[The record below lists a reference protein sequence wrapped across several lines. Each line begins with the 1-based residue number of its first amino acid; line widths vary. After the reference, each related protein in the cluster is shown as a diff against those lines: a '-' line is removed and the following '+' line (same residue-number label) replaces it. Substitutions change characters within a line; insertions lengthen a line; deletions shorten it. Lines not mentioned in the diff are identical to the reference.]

1 MSALKATFLPEEVL
15 SRVGLLKRIVR
26 DVVDSYERR
35 RKAKELH
42 QEFLTI
48 SRTIRSPE
56 IEETINSL
64 RSELKDLDRHLDAFD
79 KEIRDLGGIL
89 KDARKGLVYFYSER
103 DGRKIF
109 LVWELYEPDL
119 VSWHELDETFSDRI
133 PLETRPLGTSASGS
147 PSGGSREPGHENG

>member
-1 MSALKATFLPEEVL
+1 MNPPLKVVFTAEEVL

-26 DVVDSYERR
+26 DVVEVYERR
-35 RKAKELH
+35 RKAKELN

-64 RSELKDLDRHLDAFD
+64 RSELKDLDRYMDSYD
-79 KEIRDLGGIL
+79 KEIRELGGIL
-89 KDARKGLVYFYSER
+89 KDARKGLIYFYSER

-109 LVWELYEPDL
+109 LVWELYEPDNL
-119 VSWHELDETFSDRI
+119 SWHELDQTFSDRVQ
-133 PLETRPLGTSASGS
+133 LDSWPLGTSASRS
-147 PSGGSREPGHENG
+147 EGHEAP

>member
-1 MSALKATFLPEEVL
+1 MDAVKSVYSPAEVMT
-15 SRVGLLKRIVR
+15 RAGLLKRIVR
-26 DVVDSYERR
+26 DVVDAYDRR

-109 LVWELYEPDL
+109 LIWELYEPSV

-133 PLETRPLGTSASGS
+133 PLDSRPLGTSAAAEG
-147 PSGGSREPGHENG
+147 RENG

>member
-1 MSALKATFLPEEVL
+1 MNPAKVVYSPEEVL
-15 SRVGLLKRIVR
+15 SRIGLLKRIVR
-26 DVVDSYERR
+26 DVVDIYERR
-35 RKAKELH
+35 RKAKEVH

-64 RSELKDLDRHLDAFD
+64 RSELKDLDRAMDHFD

-109 LVWELYEPDL
+109 LIWELYEPDL
-119 VSWHELDETFSDRI
+119 ISWHELDETFSDRI
-133 PLETRPLGTSASGS
+133 PLDSRPLGTSASTVEG
-147 PSGGSREPGHENG
+147 REA

>member
-1 MSALKATFLPEEVL
+1 MNPMKSVYTPEEVL
-15 SRVGLLKRIVR
+15 GRSGLLKRIVR
-26 DVVDSYERR
+26 DVVDAYERR

-64 RSELKDLDRHLDAFD
+64 RSELKDLDRFLDAFD

-109 LVWELYEPDL
+109 LVWELYEPQV

-133 PLETRPLGTSASGS
+133 PLDTRPLNTSASAAEG
-147 PSGGSREPGHENG
+147 REVG

>member
-1 MSALKATFLPEEVL
+1 MNPVKTVFLPEEVL

-42 QEFLTI
+42 QEFVAI
-48 SRTIRSPE
+48 SRSIRSPE

-64 RSELKDLDRHLDAFD
+64 RSELKDLDRHLDAYD

-133 PLETRPLGTSASGS
+133 PLESRPLGTGS
-147 PSGGSREPGHENG
+147 SSTPGGQGHETS

>member
-1 MSALKATFLPEEVL
+1 MNPTKVVYAPEEVL
-15 SRVGLLKRIVR
+15 SRIGLLKRIVR
-26 DVVDSYERR
+26 DVVEVYERR
-35 RKAKELH
+35 RKSKEIH
-42 QEFLTI
+42 QEFLAI
-48 SRTIRSPE
+48 SRNIRSPE

-64 RSELKDLDRHLDAFD
+64 RSELKDLDRHLDAYD

-133 PLETRPLGTSASGS
+133 PLETRTLGTSA
-147 PSGGSREPGHENG
+147 PSGTQGHENG

>member
-1 MSALKATFLPEEVL
+1 MNPTKVIYSPEEVL
-15 SRVGLLKRIVR
+15 SRIGLLKRIVR
-26 DVVDSYERR
+26 DVVEVYERR
-35 RKAKELH
+35 RKSKEVH

-64 RSELKDLDRHLDAFD
+64 RSELKDLDRHLDAYD
-79 KEIRDLGGIL
+79 KEVRDLGGIL

-133 PLETRPLGTSASGS
+133 PLETRPLGTSASKEGTGT
-147 PSGGSREPGHENG
+147 SGRS